1 MAVGSQHTGLL
12 GCIMVD
18 FCGLLGCPRYKV
30 MRGIWLAFWLFPIS
44 GRPLYMSMSFSAL
57 GTLHKA
63 HKPAPKKKKAV
74 TEEAPERG

>member
-1 MAVGSQHTGLL
+1 
-12 GCIMVD
+12 
-18 FCGLLGCPRYKV
+18 
-30 MRGIWLAFWLFPIS
+30 MRGIWLAFWFFPTS
-44 GRPLYMSMSFSAL
+44 GPPLYMAMSCSAL